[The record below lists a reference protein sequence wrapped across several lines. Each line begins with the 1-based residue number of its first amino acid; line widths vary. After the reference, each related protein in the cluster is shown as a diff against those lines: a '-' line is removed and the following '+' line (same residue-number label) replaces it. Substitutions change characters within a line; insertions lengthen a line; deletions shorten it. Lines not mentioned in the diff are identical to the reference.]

1 MSDGAVTALLLM
13 LALMVAPMLM
23 AGFVALL
30 ALPLIAEHDP
40 EVLFG
45 GETAD
50 DNVPKKVA
58 IAGALLAM
66 CGGFCVALAFVGEVH
81 LEWLFFAWIF
91 WAPAFQ
97 LLFRPTIKP
106 KPPKVED
113 APWKRVISR
122 LALLVVLGALIG
134 AKVAGAISAN
144 EFFVGLGVYVGVL
157 FLLKRFER
165 R

>member
-13 LALMVAPMLM
+13 LALMVAPILM

-45 GETAD
+45 GETND
-50 DNVPKKVA
+50 DGVPKKVA
-58 IAGALLAM
+58 IAGAVLAL

-81 LEWLFFAWIF
+81 LGWLFFAWIF

-97 LLFRPTIKP
+97 LLFRPTRKP
-106 KPPKVED
+106 KPPEAED
-113 APWKRVISR
+113 VPWKHFVPR
-122 LALLVVLGALIG
+122 LALVLVLGALIG

-144 EFFVGLGVYVGVL
+144 EFFVGVGVYVGVL
-157 FLLKRFER
+157 FLLKRFQR